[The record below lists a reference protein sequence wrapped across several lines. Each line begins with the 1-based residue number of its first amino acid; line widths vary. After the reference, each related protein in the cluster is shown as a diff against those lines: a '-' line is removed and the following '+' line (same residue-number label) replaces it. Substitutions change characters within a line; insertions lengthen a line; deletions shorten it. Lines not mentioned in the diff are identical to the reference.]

1 MKPFGGLK
9 SSHEACKCDC
19 CVGPALCGVLSSAD
33 FFKKNLN
40 GNFVSLGKKGEHF

>member
-9 SSHEACKCDC
+9 SSHEGCKCDC
-19 CVGPALCGVLSSAD
+19 RVGPVLCAVLSSAD

-40 GNFVSLGKKGEHF
+40 GNFFSLKKREHF